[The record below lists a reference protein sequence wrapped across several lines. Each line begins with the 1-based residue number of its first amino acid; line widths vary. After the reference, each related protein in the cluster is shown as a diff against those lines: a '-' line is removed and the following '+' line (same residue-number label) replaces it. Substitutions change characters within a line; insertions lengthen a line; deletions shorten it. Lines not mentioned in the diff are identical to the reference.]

1 MKHCSGLKNIFI
13 SLVVMRVLGLARCFH
28 SPSSYP
34 ASRPP
39 VKLFS
44 TKPENIAIVGG
55 GLGGLSTAYHLRQTL
70 GQDTQITIFDK
81 CNVGEGGA
89 SSVAGG

>member
-1 MKHCSGLKNIFI
+1 MKHCSGVKSFFI

-28 SPSSYP
+28 SPSYP

-55 GLGGLSTAYHLRQTL
+55 GLGGLSTAYHLRQAL
-70 GQDTQITIFDK
+70 GRDAQITIFDK

>member
-1 MKHCSGLKNIFI
+1 
-13 SLVVMRVLGLARCFH
+13 MRVLGLARCFY
-28 SPSSYP
+28 SPSYP
-34 ASRPP
+34 ASRPS

-55 GLGGLSTAYHLRQTL
+55 GLGGLSTAYHLRQAL
-70 GQDTQITIFDK
+70 GQDAQITIFDK

>member
-1 MKHCSGLKNIFI
+1 MKHRSGVQNIFV
-13 SLVVMRVLGLARCFH
+13 SLVVMRVLGLARSFH
-28 SPSSYP
+28 SPSYP
-34 ASRPP
+34 ASRATI
-39 VKLFS
+39 KLFS

-55 GLGGLSTAYHLRQTL
+55 GLGGLSTAYHLRQAL
-70 GQDTQITIFDK
+70 GQDVHITIFDK